1 MVYQAVKE
9 TLECQE
15 YQVVEDSEAGKVTV
29 DLDLEDSR
37 EIKEM
42 QDLQVPLDLV
52 WAQVEKSF
60 VEPREIVER
69 EVYQAFLE
77 QEHQEKEVI
86 LDNQAPEV
94 YLDYRARR
102 VTKVMKEERESLHIS
117 RDHLAPLGA
126 LELVEMGTVAGF

>member
-52 WAQVEKSF
+52 
-60 VEPREIVER
+60 
-69 EVYQAFLE
+69 
-77 QEHQEKEVI
+77 
-86 LDNQAPEV
+86 
-94 YLDYRARR
+94 
-102 VTKVMKEERESLHIS
+102 
-117 RDHLAPLGA
+117 
-126 LELVEMGTVAGF
+126 